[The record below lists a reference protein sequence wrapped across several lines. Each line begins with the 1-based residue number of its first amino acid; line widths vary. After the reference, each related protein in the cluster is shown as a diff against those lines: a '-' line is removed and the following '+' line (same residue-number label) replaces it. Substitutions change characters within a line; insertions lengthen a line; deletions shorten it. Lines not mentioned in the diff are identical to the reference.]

1 MVYTIY
7 MYLSVII
14 PAYNEEKRIGSTLKS
29 IDEYLGRQNH
39 LERSRTDDYEILVVN
54 DGSKDN
60 TADLVNGL
68 RSEVVGLRLI
78 DNKENH
84 GKGYVVKQ
92 GMLEAKGELR
102 LFTDADNSTSIDH
115 LDKFIPY
122 MNQGYS
128 VVIGSIGISGHKVA
142 SGSEPAWR
150 RISGKLGNLFIQ
162 IMAVP
167 GIQDTQR
174 GFKLFTADAVNKIF
188 PKLTITRWG
197 FDIEVLALARKFGY
211 KIREL
216 PVDWKN
222 DPNSKVGLKVYFQV
236 LLETVKIRWNLMTGV
251 YNK

>member
-1 MVYTIY
+1 MR
-7 MYLSVII
+7 LSII
-14 PAYNEEKRIGSTLKS
+14 VPAYNEEKRIGSTLKS
-29 IDEYLGRQNH
+29 IDEYLRRQNY
-39 LERSRTDDYEILVVN
+39 DYEILVVN

-68 RSEVVGLRLI
+68 RSEIVGLRLI

-84 GKGYVVKQ
+84 GKGYVVRQ
-92 GMLEAKGELR
+92 GMLEAKGEFR

-122 MNQGYS
+122 LSQGYS
-128 VVIGSIGISGHKVA
+128 AIIGSIGISGHKVA

-150 RISGKLGNLFIQ
+150 RILGKLGNLFIQ

-174 GFKLFTADAVNKIF
+174 GFKLFTADAVGKIF
-188 PKLTITRWG
+188 PKLTITKWG

-211 KIREL
+211 KIKEV

-222 DPNSKVGLKVYFQV
+222 DPNSKVGLKAYLQV
-236 LLETVKIRWNLMTGV
+236 LLETVRIRWNLMTGR
-251 YNK
+251 YN

>member
-1 MVYTIY
+1 MY
-7 MYLSVII
+7 MRLSVVV
-14 PAYNEEKRIGSTLKS
+14 PAYNEERRIGSTLKS
-29 IDEYLGRQNH
+29 IDEYLRRQNY
-39 LERSRTDDYEILVVN
+39 DYEILVVN

-84 GKGYVVKQ
+84 GKGYVVRQ

-102 LFTDADNSTSIDH
+102 LFTDADNSTSINH

-122 MNQGYS
+122 LSQGYS
-128 VVIGSIGISGHKVA
+128 VIIGSIGISGHKVA
-142 SGSEPAWR
+142 SGSEPIWR
-150 RISGKLGNLFIQ
+150 RVLGKLGNLFIQ

-174 GFKLFTADAVNKIF
+174 GFKLFTADAVSKIF

-211 KIREL
+211 KIKEL

-222 DPNSKVGLKVYFQV
+222 DPNSKVGLKAYFQV
-236 LLETVKIRWNLMTGV
+236 LLETVKIRFNLMMGQ
-251 YNK
+251 YN

>member
-1 MVYTIY
+1 

-29 IDEYLGRQNH
+29 IDEYLRRQNY
-39 LERSRTDDYEILVVN
+39 DYEILVMS
-54 DGSKDN
+54 DGSKDGTVGFVKN
-60 TADLVNGL
+60 LE
-68 RSEVVGLRLI
+68 SEIRGLRLV

-84 GKGYVVKQ
+84 GKGYVVRQ

-122 MNQGYS
+122 IDQGYS
-128 VVIGSIGISGHKVA
+128 IIIGSIGISGHKVA
-142 SGSEPAWR
+142 SGSEPVWR
-150 RISGKLGNLFIQ
+150 RVLGKLGNLFIQ

-167 GIQDTQR
+167 GIHDTQR
-174 GFKLFTADAVNKIF
+174 GFKLFTAEAVNKIF

-197 FDIEVLALARKFGY
+197 FDIEVLALARRFGY
-211 KIREL
+211 KIKEI

-222 DPNSKVGLKVYFQV
+222 DPNSKVGLKAYLQV